1 MGIATGT
8 VGPDDI
14 RSSGI
19 MQTTDG
25 NKIAMAV
32 LGTVTFVL
40 LTSFTGELLFA
51 EKPAAKAGYALPM
64 PEVAAPVAA
73 AAAPAAEPIA
83 VRLAAAD
90 KGRGEAGFRQ
100 CVACHVNAKDASS
113 AGKQGPT
120 MWNVVDRAK
129 ASVAG
134 FDYSN
139 TLKAMGGRSETWNFE
154 ALDKF
159 IENPRG
165 YAAGTK
171 MSFAGVSNPKARAD
185 LIAYLAALADNPVA
199 LPK

>member
-1 MGIATGT
+1 
-8 VGPDDI
+8 
-14 RSSGI
+14 

-32 LGTVTFVL
+32 LGTLTFVL
-40 LTSFTGELLFA
+40 LTSFGGELLFA
-51 EKPAAKAGYALPM
+51 EKKSAKAGYELPM
-64 PEVAAPVAA
+64 GEGATAAASS
-73 AAAPAAEPIA
+73 AAAPQAEPIA

-90 KGRGEAGFRQ
+90 KAKGEAGFRA
-100 CVACHVNAKDASS
+100 CVACHVNTKDGSS

-120 MWNVVDRAK
+120 LWNAVDRAK

-139 TLKAMGGRSETWNFE
+139 TLKAMGGKGEKWSFE

-159 IENPRG
+159 IESPRG
-165 YAAGTK
+165 YVAGTK
-171 MSFAGVSNPKARAD
+171 MSFAGVGNPKARAD
-185 LIAYLAALADNPVA
+185 LIAYMASIADSPVA